1 MASKIP
7 LKLKDQIE
15 RIILKILYEEK
26 SVRTLKLLA
35 EGVLERTMIER
46 ITISEKIIT
55 TIINHMNKN
64 RKIQFTQKEG
74 WKIRI

>member
-1 MASKIP
+1 MAIKIP
-7 LKLKDQIE
+7 ANLNDQIE

-26 SVRTLKLLA
+26 SVRTTKTLI
-35 EGVLERTMIER
+35 EFTLEKAMKER
-46 ITISEKIIT
+46 ITISEKIINI
-55 TIINHMNKN
+55 IINQMNKN

>member
-1 MASKIP
+1 MAVKIP
-7 LKLKDQIE
+7 ANLNDQIE

-26 SVRTLKLLA
+26 SVRTTKTLI
-35 EGVLERTMIER
+35 EFTLEKAMKKR
-46 ITISEKIIT
+46 ITISEKIINI
-55 TIINHMNKN
+55 IINQMNKN

>member
-1 MASKIP
+1 MTVKIP
-7 LKLKDQIE
+7 ANLNDQIE

-26 SVRTLKLLA
+26 SVRTTKTLI
-35 EGVLERTMIER
+35 EFTLEKAMKER
-46 ITISEKIIT
+46 ITISEKIINK
-55 TIINHMNKN
+55 IINQMNKN

>member
-1 MASKIP
+1 MAAKIP
-7 LKLKDQIE
+7 NNLNVQIE

-26 SVRTLKLLA
+26 SVRTTKTLI
-35 EGVLERTMIER
+35 EFTLEKAMKER
-46 ITISEKIIT
+46 ITISEKIINI
-55 TIINHMNKN
+55 IINQMNKN

>member
-1 MASKIP
+1 MAAKIP
-7 LKLKDQIE
+7 INLNVQIE

-26 SVRTLKLLA
+26 SVRTTK
-35 EGVLERTMIER
+35 VLIEFTLEKAMKER
-46 ITISEKIIT
+46 ITISEKIINI
-55 TIINHMNKN
+55 IINQMNKN